1 VGRGVKIAEVAATAG
16 VGVGTVS
23 RVINGSSHVR
33 DGTRQRVLEVINR
46 LGYRPSRLA
55 SSLALGST
63 RAVAVLVPF
72 LTRPSVAARLNGI
85 LGVLDAEGYDC
96 IVCNVETPE
105 QRDRNLHNLADPHR
119 VDGILVL
126 SLPLRRHQAEAVM
139 AAGVGLVLVDS
150 DCAGVPRVLVDN
162 VAGGHLATAHLLD
175 LGHRQVAFLGDI
187 TYKGMGF
194 RSIPRRL
201 AGYRRALAGAGITF
215 RPDLVRRS
223 RHSVDAAAEVATQL
237 LGGRDPPTAVFAATD
252 TLAMGVLAA
261 AEALGLLVP
270 RDLSVVGFDDIDV
283 AAMVKLSTVRQPLQ
297 RSGEEGA
304 RKLCSVLRDLP
315 VRAMRTVLPLELVVR
330 SSTAPPLVTAMAG
343 LREVG

>member
-23 RVINGSSHVR
+23 RVINGSPHVR
-33 DGTRQRVLEVINR
+33 EVTRQHVLDVISR

-55 SSLALGST
+55 SSLALGTT

-96 IVCNVETPE
+96 IVCNVESPE
-105 QRDRNLHNLADPHR
+105 QRDRSLHNFADPHR

-126 SLPLRRHQAEAVM
+126 SLPLRRPQVEAVM
-139 AAGVGLVLVDS
+139 ATGVGLVLVDS
-150 DCAGVPRVLVDN
+150 DCVGVPRVLVDN
-162 VAGGHLATAHLLD
+162 VAGGQLATTHLLE
-175 LGHRQVAFLGDI
+175 LGHRHIAFLGDI

-201 AGYRRALAGAGITF
+201 TGYRRALAHAGIAYE
-215 RPDLVRRS
+215 PDLVWRS
-223 RHSVDAAAEVATQL
+223 THTVDAAAEVATQL

-252 TLAMGVLAA
+252 TLATGVLVA

-304 RKLCSVLRDLP
+304 EKLCRILRGLP
-315 VRAMRTVLPLELVVR
+315 VRAIRTVLPLELIVR
-330 SSTAPPLVTAMAG
+330 SSTAAPHVTPMAG